1 MYENYTR
8 TKQRAKQQ
16 TTTQQNSD
24 GSLQHMRITKFGHAQ
39 LSFGLSSANF
49 FLSLNQ
55 AQSICENK

>member
-8 TKQRAKQQ
+8 TKQRDKQQ
-16 TTTQQNSD
+16 TQQNSD

-49 FLSLNQ
+49 SLSLNQ
-55 AQSICENK
+55 AQKHL